1 MSFMSLLSF
10 CTVVIYVS
18 HSNGAQVVP
27 KVEENTDEVPASLIP
42 TSATATE
49 SVPEVS
55 AHSAGPSGE
64 TTGDKVRR
72 RTSHQ
77 PDRSDEDQSRSGS
90 EE

>member
-27 KVEENTDEVPASLIP
+27 KVEEDADEVPATLIP
-42 TSATATE
+42 TSTTATE
-49 SVPEVS
+49 SAPDVS
-55 AHSAGPSGE
+55 AHSAGPPGE
-64 TTGDKVRR
+64 TAGDKLRR

-77 PDRSDEDQSRSGS
+77 PNGSDEDQPHPGS
-90 EE
+90 ED